1 MGVDRRGVLI
11 FCCFIAAYLLL
22 FDKPALAQHI
32 QLRGTVADAVT
43 GQSLPGVN
51 VFIDQTVKG
60 SATDENGAFQ
70 IKGFSAGSYKVV
82 ASMIGYE
89 VASEQIELTPADSI
103 YTLHIDL
110 TPSITEMGEIS
121 VVDKSSRAWRKDFR
135 RFRKLFLGES
145 GNVRHTEI
153 LNPHALD
160 FTQEGGVFSA
170 QAYEPLEIINR
181 ALGYKVTF
189 ILTDFRLEQNKG
201 LLHTQGPFYFS
212 PLAPA
217 SKKEERKWASSREK
231 TYKGSLTHLLASL
244 ARQSEVAQGFSIRYD
259 DRSNAPY
266 SQKRPALQYIAGV
279 NIMQPT
285 SAAYLFRISF
295 PEYLFVTYA
304 GKQSWLKMN
313 TTHAIVH
320 ESGYVFGA
328 RNASGAITVYGALS
342 KRRIADLLPRDYR
355 FKKLSVFKY

>member
-1 MGVDRRGVLI
+1 MCVNRRGVLI
-11 FCCFIAAYLLL
+11 FYCILAASVLLI
-22 FDKPALAQHI
+22 DPSASAQDI
-32 QLRGTVADAVT
+32 QLRGVVIDAVT

-51 VFIDQTVKG
+51 VFIDQTLKG
-60 SATDENGAFQ
+60 SATDGSGVFQ
-70 IKGFSAGSYKVV
+70 INDLTAGSYKVV

-89 VASEQIELTPADSI
+89 VASEQIELTPADST
-103 YTLHIDL
+103 YSLDFEL
-110 TPSITEMGEIS
+110 VPSVTEMGEIK

-135 RFRKLFLGES
+135 HFRKLFMGES
-145 GNVRHTEI
+145 ENARHTEI

-160 FTQEGGVFSA
+160 FTKEEGVFSA
-170 QAYEPLEIINR
+170 RAYEPLEIINR

-189 ILTDFRLEQNKG
+189 ILTDFRLVQDKG

-212 PLAPA
+212 PLVPA
-217 SKKEERKWASSREK
+217 SKKEERKWEAAREK

-244 ARQSEVAQGFSIRYD
+244 VRQNEGAQGFSIRID
-259 DRSNAPY
+259 DRDNAPY
-266 SQKRPALQYIAGV
+266 SQKRPALRYIAGV
-279 NIMQPT
+279 DIMQPT
-285 SAAYLFRISF
+285 SAAYLFRITF
-295 PEYLFVTYA
+295 PSYLFVTHA

-313 TTHAIVH
+313 TTSAIVH

-355 FKKLSVFKY
+355 FKQLSIFKY

>member
-1 MGVDRRGVLI
+1 MGMNRRIVLM
-11 FCCFIAAYLLL
+11 FCCLLAVCSLLIDKSAWAQRIAM
-22 FDKPALAQHI
+22 
-32 QLRGTVADAVT
+32 RGTVTDGVT
-43 GQSLPGVN
+43 GLSLPGVN
-51 VFIDQTVKG
+51 VFIDQTLKG
-60 SATDENGAFQ
+60 SATDVSGVFLINDL
-70 IKGFSAGSYKVV
+70 SAGSYKVV

-89 VASEQIELTPADSI
+89 VASEHIEITPADS
-103 YTLHIDL
+103 TFNVDFEL
-110 TPSITEMGEIS
+110 TPSVTEMREIK

-160 FTQEGGVFSA
+160 FEKKGGVFSA

-212 PLAPA
+212 PLEAA
-217 SKKEERKWASSREK
+217 SKKEERKWEAAREK

-244 ARQSEVAQGFSIRYD
+244 ARQNETAQGFSIRFD
-259 DRSNAPY
+259 GRANAPY

-279 NIMQPT
+279 DIMQPT
-285 SAAYLFRISF
+285 PVAYLFRISF
-295 PEYLFVTYA
+295 PGHLFVTYA

-313 TTHAIVH
+313 ATSAIVH
-320 ESGYVFGA
+320 EAGYVFGA

-342 KRRIADLLPRDYR
+342 KRRIADLMPRDYR